1 MSVTFLFIKML
12 GKYKNVKNV
21 KKHDKNK
28 KRKKTFLRLWFSPV
42 IIEYTSISNFNA
54 IRNSEAELMI

>member
-1 MSVTFLFIKML
+1 ML

-28 KRKKTFLRLWFSPV
+28 KRKKTFLHLWFSPV
-42 IIEYTSISNFNA
+42 IIEYTITSISNFNA